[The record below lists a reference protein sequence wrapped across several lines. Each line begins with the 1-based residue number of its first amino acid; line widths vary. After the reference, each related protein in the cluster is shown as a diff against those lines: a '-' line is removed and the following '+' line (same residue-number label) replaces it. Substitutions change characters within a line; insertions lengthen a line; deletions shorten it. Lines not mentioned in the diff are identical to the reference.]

1 MEEESG
7 GEDARDVAEPYSPPS
22 PSVGVDE
29 ARLSQCDRA
38 ECGGEAVCSSVH
50 QGSSVA
56 SPHFGSDV
64 DVLKLATLE
73 SVPDVTYAGDG
84 DGEAASL
91 EVKEADDSPIF
102 LRGQVAEHDEAEVS
116 LPQGFPVGSSCCSDG
131 GFEKVIAFEPDAGD
145 LLKEEVLHMAAE
157 ETKSTLIPQW
167 QQGKDSL
174 KQEVSSSLGSPAV
187 SPSGSDGV
195 LLKFASFETDAT
207 ATIAGE
213 DGAVEEANMDVDS
226 VQVPLQHHE
235 KDGVQEEVLM
245 LPCSSDVGL
254 LKFAAS
260 ETVISANTANDDV
273 ALEEAVTQ
281 MDVDGVLSF
290 ACKQAENCG
299 GEDISMPKS
308 PVALSPSVSKER
320 LEKVAAFEPDSL
332 ATAGDDDAVKEDDTV
347 KEEVSLVDADKLDNV
362 PLPLYEQIVDVGG
375 QELTMPQ
382 VSLAEFPSVSDR
394 EDENIAKIE
403 HDASTMSHGSA
414 DVIDDEPAQKDAKT
428 DGTSVVE
435 QRGGGRRKR
444 GRPPKAQGQAA
455 RTLSRRKEEE
465 EVCFICFDG
474 GDLVVCDR
482 RGCPKVYHPSC
493 VNRDEAFF
501 RAKGRWTCG
510 WHICSSC
517 ERSAHHMCFTCT
529 HALCRGCIKESGFF
543 CVRGNK
549 GFCQTCMS
557 TVMLIETNE
566 HGNEKMI
573 RVDFDDKS
581 SFEYLFKDYW
591 LELKAKLSLTLEEL
605 TRAKNLTKK
614 SDLATEKE
622 DSSDDLHNAKQAQVS
637 SSESSPEHKESLS
650 SRRKI
655 RKRSRN
661 TVNEEGSVKVVE
673 NDGTSVSRDSNWAS
687 DELLEFVLHMKNG
700 DRTVLSQFDVQGLL
714 LEYIKTN
721 KLRDPRRKSQI
732 VCDSRLQNLFGKQRV
747 GHFEML
753 KLLESHFLLKDVSP
767 LDTEDKQ
774 GGVVDPDPD
783 TDQTNARTSD
793 ISLKIMPDKRRKT
806 RKKVEK
812 ELLNDLD
819 DYAAIDV
826 HNISLMYLCRN
837 LMEELVDDI
846 SFEEK
851 VIGSFVR
858 IRISGVGQRQDL
870 YRLVQVVGTS
880 RAAERYKSGK
890 KTTDVTL
897 EILNLNKEEVI
908 PIDIISNQEFTEEEC
923 KRLRQSI
930 KCGFIGRLTVGD
942 VQEKAGSLQAVRI
955 NDWLES
961 EKLRLGHLR
970 DRASEKGRRKELRE
984 CVEKLQLL
992 NTPEERNRRLNE
1004 VPEIHTDPHM
1014 DPDYESAEEEES
1026 DIRKQD
1032 YYNRSRG
1039 SSFVRNGKEV
1049 KSPGKGGS
1057 ILSASWSGLRK
1068 NSNTWE
1074 SNRSTLIEGASI
1086 TDSSSGRGVNTIEFS
1101 LNQANDVC
1109 QASSSEAS
1117 KNHGIASSSDASLYN
1132 EKVIRSEQLA
1142 DGAQGNKKPSLP
1154 GGLAAIANESDKIW
1168 HYQDP
1173 SGKVQ
1178 GPFSIIQL
1186 RKWNTT
1192 GYFPRNLK
1200 IWRTSE
1206 KQEDS
1211 ILLSDALVG
1220 QFEKDLPEWEPH
1232 NNSTSQSATN
1242 LEGIQRGSINIALS
1256 NSKNDAQKHKF
1267 GENEKWDT
1275 RDSSNV
1281 SIPTAQ
1287 PSSKCWLIAEG
1298 SINKHL
1304 SSSASLQTTT
1314 SASVSTS
1321 RGREEL
1327 QCSLMINE
1335 SSRSSS
1341 HSLRELDACS
1351 GQVVLGQNVILDG
1364 AKSHSASRSTTD
1376 TVFLGQTIALTQH
1389 PDKIDDLGNFHKKN
1403 SELESSSASENQTAP
1418 ELPLREEMNRPSYVM
1433 DSGGSSSTKIRAG
1446 LCSNQSLEMKMILSH
1461 RPAASGILSS
1471 EHDQLSSSQSDDRQ
1485 DHLFVLHGQ
1494 HDPDKELLRV
1504 HDRSS
1509 DETTRKS
1516 DGSGRNSDF
1525 VACAQRGTSVSS
1537 VCFHP
1542 ERLSFQLE
1550 TSDPSK
1556 DPKENTHV
1564 TEVENLAPAASSKI
1578 FRVDSMRNS
1587 APLAVSVDNQLH
1599 QTLTIPYP
1607 GSNLVPEVS
1616 SEAPDLSAHPS
1627 NAAANLFVQSIS
1639 AQRSQTSA
1647 APTPEPHKPGHE
1659 PMHSATHTKSSNKST
1674 PSVPHMTPNGWNTA
1688 TDSAIGN
1695 NTHSLPS
1702 DGSNTLSSSHFGV
1715 NATLVP
1721 VQQTQ
1726 LGFDTGSSV
1735 QNTGFAV
1742 AAQNPNLNLGP
1753 VQGTGNMNWTP
1764 VPQGNLNAGW
1774 GMVAHGS
1781 MNMPCGQSAQT
1792 IANLSMGLGAQ
1803 NQVNTMMNTGWVAPA
1818 RGNTNMNVAWVS
1830 PVVGNTKQPSGW
1842 GGQSQGNLTANP
1854 VWTMLL
1860 PGHHTNPSPGWVAP
1874 APSNANRSWE
1884 TPAQGTM
1891 NTDASWG
1898 SQQGNI
1904 NPCWV
1909 PSAGNSQSSST
1920 RPPQSG
1926 SRRLGRCDNLQG
1938 NDSGQAK
1945 QRPSWNRMQSGGGSS
1960 LPPRGQTGICKFHE
1974 MGHCK
1979 KGASCNYFHP

>member
-1 MEEESG
+1 MEDESG
-7 GEDARDVAEPYSPPS
+7 GDDASDVAEPYSPPS

-38 ECGGEAVCSSVH
+38 ECGGEAGCSSMH
-50 QGSSVA
+50 QGSTVA
-56 SPHFGSDV
+56 SPHVGSDV
-64 DVLKLATLE
+64 DVLKLAALE
-73 SVPDVTYAGDG
+73 SVPDATYAGDG

-102 LRGQVAEHDEAEVS
+102 LRAQVADHDEAEVS
-116 LPQGFPVGSSCCSDG
+116 LPQGFPVGSSSCSDG

-145 LLKEEVLHMAAE
+145 LLKEEALHMVAE
-157 ETKSTLIPQW
+157 ETKITLIPRW
-167 QQGKDSL
+167 QQGKDGL
-174 KQEVSSSLGSPAV
+174 KEEVSTSQGSPAV

-226 VQVPLQHHE
+226 VQVPLQHHG

-245 LPCSSDVGL
+245 PPCSSDVGR
-254 LKFAAS
+254 LKFAAF

-308 PVALSPSVSKER
+308 PVALSPSSSKER
-320 LEKVAAFEPDSL
+320 LEKVAALEPDAL
-332 ATAGDDDAVKEDDTV
+332 ATAGNDDAVKEDYTV
-347 KEEVSLVDADKLDNV
+347 KEEVSLADADKLDNV
-362 PLPLYEQIVDVGG
+362 PLPRYEQIVDVGG
-375 QELTMPQ
+375 AELTMTQ

-403 HDASTMSHGSA
+403 HDAFTMSHGSA
-414 DVIDDEPAQKDAKT
+414 DVMDDEPAPKDAKT

-435 QRGGGRRKR
+435 QGGGGRRKR

-455 RTLSRRKEEE
+455 RTLTRRKEEE

-482 RGCPKVYHPSC
+482 RYTILHV
-493 VNRDEAFF
+493 
-501 RAKGRWTCG
+501 
-510 WHICSSC
+510 
-517 ERSAHHMCFTCT
+517 
-529 HALCRGCIKESGFF
+529 
-543 CVRGNK
+543 
-549 GFCQTCMS
+549 
-557 TVMLIETNE
+557 LIEMRLFSVQRVD
-566 HGNEKMI
+566 GPVI

-605 TRAKNLTKK
+605 TRAKNSTKK
-614 SDLATEKE
+614 SDLAAEKE
-622 DSSDDLHNAKQAQVS
+622 DSSDDLYNAKQAQVS
-637 SSESSPEHKESLS
+637 SSDSSPEHKESLS
-650 SRRKI
+650 SGRKI

-673 NDGTSVSRDSNWAS
+673 NDGTSVSRASNWAS

-700 DRTVLSQFDVQGLL
+700 DRTTLSQFDVQGLL

-783 TDQTNARTSD
+783 TDQIDARTSD
-793 ISLKIMPDKRRKT
+793 ISLKIMPDKKRKT

-812 ELLNDLD
+812 ELLNGLD

-858 IRISGVGQRQDL
+858 IRISGLGQRQDL

-897 EILNLNKEEVI
+897 EILNLNKKEVI
-908 PIDIISNQEFTEEEC
+908 PIDIISNQEFTE
-923 KRLRQSI
+923 
-930 KCGFIGRLTVGD
+930 GD

-970 DRASEKGRRKELRE
+970 DRASEKE
-984 CVEKLQLL
+984 CIEKLQLL

-1004 VPEIHTDPHM
+1004 VREIHTDPHM
-1014 DPDYESAEEEES
+1014 EPDYESAEEEES

-1032 YYNRSRG
+1032 HYSRSTG

-1057 ILSASWSGLRK
+1057 ILSDNWSGSRK

-1074 SNRSTLIEGASI
+1074 SNRSPLIEGASI

-1101 LNQANDVC
+1101 LNLANDVC
-1109 QASSSEAS
+1109 QAGSSEAS

-1132 EKVIRSEQLA
+1132 EKAIRSEKLG
-1142 DGAQGNKKPSLP
+1142 DGAQGNQKASLP

-1178 GPFSIIQL
+1178 GPFSMIQL

-1242 LEGIQRGSINIALS
+1242 LEGVQRGSIKIALS
-1256 NSKNDAQKHKF
+1256 NSKNNAQKYKF

-1281 SIPTAQ
+1281 SIPTTQ

-1304 SSSASLQTTT
+1304 PSSASLQTST

-1327 QCSLMINE
+1327 QCSLTINE

-1341 HSLRELDACS
+1341 HSLRELGACS

-1364 AKSHSASRSTTD
+1364 AKSHSASRSTPD

-1389 PDKIDDLGNFHKKN
+1389 PDKIDGLGNFHKKN
-1403 SELESSSASENQTAP
+1403 SELESASASENQTAP
-1418 ELPLREEMNRPSYVM
+1418 ELLLRDEMNRPSYVM
-1433 DSGGSSSTKIRAG
+1433 DFGGSSSTKIGAG
-1446 LCSNQSLEMKMILSH
+1446 LCSNQSLEMKMTLSH

-1471 EHDQLSSSQSDDRQ
+1471 EHDQLASSQSDDRQ

-1494 HDPDKELLRV
+1494 HDPDKELPRV

-1516 DGSGRNSDF
+1516 DGGGRNSDF
-1525 VACAQRGTSVSS
+1525 VACAQKGTSVSP

-1542 ERLSFQLE
+1542 ERLSFRLE

-1556 DPKENTHV
+1556 DPKEKTYV

-1578 FRVDSMRNS
+1578 CRVDSMRNS
-1587 APLAVSVDNQLH
+1587 APLVVSVDNQLH
-1599 QTLTIPYP
+1599 QTVTISYP

-1647 APTPEPHKPGHE
+1647 APTPEPYKPGHG

-1674 PSVPHMTPNGWNTA
+1674 PSVPHMTPHGWNTA
-1688 TDSAIGN
+1688 TDSAIVN

-1702 DGSNTLSSSHFGV
+1702 DGSYTLSSSHFDA

-1721 VQQTQ
+1721 VQPTQ
-1726 LGFDTGSSV
+1726 RGFDTGSSV
-1735 QNTGFAV
+1735 RNTGFPV
-1742 AAQNPNLNLGP
+1742 AAQNANPNPGP

-1764 VPQGNLNAGW
+1764 APQGNMNAGW
-1774 GMVAHGS
+1774 GMVAQGS
-1781 MNMPCGQSAQT
+1781 MNMPCGQPAQT
-1792 IANLSMGLGAQ
+1792 IANLNMGLGAQ
-1803 NQVNTMMNTGWVAPA
+1803 NQVNAMMNTGWAAPA
-1818 RGNTNMNVAWVS
+1818 QGNTNANVAWVS
-1830 PVVGNTKQPSGW
+1830 PVVGNTNQPSGW
-1842 GGQSQGNLTANP
+1842 GGQPQGNLTANP

-1874 APSNANRSWE
+1874 APSNANQSWE

-1909 PSAGNSQSSST
+1909 PSAGNSQSSSA
-1920 RPPQSG
+1920 RPPESG
-1926 SRRLGRCDNLQG
+1926 SRRLGWCDSLQG

-1945 QRPSWNRMQSGGGSS
+1945 QRPSWNRMHSGGGSS

>member
-1 MEEESG
+1 ML
-7 GEDARDVAEPYSPPS
+7 DTVRY
-22 PSVGVDE
+22 
-29 ARLSQCDRA
+29 
-38 ECGGEAVCSSVH
+38 
-50 QGSSVA
+50 
-56 SPHFGSDV
+56 
-64 DVLKLATLE
+64 
-73 SVPDVTYAGDG
+73 
-84 DGEAASL
+84 
-91 EVKEADDSPIF
+91 
-102 LRGQVAEHDEAEVS
+102 
-116 LPQGFPVGSSCCSDG
+116 
-131 GFEKVIAFEPDAGD
+131 
-145 LLKEEVLHMAAE
+145 
-157 ETKSTLIPQW
+157 
-167 QQGKDSL
+167 
-174 KQEVSSSLGSPAV
+174 SSLRIVPT
-187 SPSGSDGV
+187 
-195 LLKFASFETDAT
+195 TDWY
-207 ATIAGE
+207 
-213 DGAVEEANMDVDS
+213 
-226 VQVPLQHHE
+226 
-235 KDGVQEEVLM
+235 
-245 LPCSSDVGL
+245 
-254 LKFAAS
+254 
-260 ETVISANTANDDV
+260 TVT
-273 ALEEAVTQ
+273 
-281 MDVDGVLSF
+281 
-290 ACKQAENCG
+290 
-299 GEDISMPKS
+299 
-308 PVALSPSVSKER
+308 
-320 LEKVAAFEPDSL
+320 
-332 ATAGDDDAVKEDDTV
+332 
-347 KEEVSLVDADKLDNV
+347 
-362 PLPLYEQIVDVGG
+362 
-375 QELTMPQ
+375 
-382 VSLAEFPSVSDR
+382 
-394 EDENIAKIE
+394 
-403 HDASTMSHGSA
+403 
-414 DVIDDEPAQKDAKT
+414 
-428 DGTSVVE
+428 
-435 QRGGGRRKR
+435 
-444 GRPPKAQGQAA
+444 
-455 RTLSRRKEEE
+455 
-465 EVCFICFDG
+465 
-474 GDLVVCDR
+474 
-482 RGCPKVYHPSC
+482 
-493 VNRDEAFF
+493 
-501 RAKGRWTCG
+501 
-510 WHICSSC
+510 
-517 ERSAHHMCFTCT
+517 
-529 HALCRGCIKESGFF
+529 
-543 CVRGNK
+543 
-549 GFCQTCMS
+549 
-557 TVMLIETNE
+557 
-566 HGNEKMI
+566 I

-605 TRAKNLTKK
+605 TRAKNSTMK

-622 DSSDDLHNAKQAQVS
+622 ESSDDLLNAIQPQVAS
-637 SSESSPEHKESLS
+637 SDSSPEHKETLS

-673 NDGTSVSRDSNWAS
+673 NDGTLVSRDSNWAS
-687 DELLEFVLHMKNG
+687 DELLEFVVHMKNG
-700 DRTVLSQFDVQGLL
+700 DRTALSQFDVQGLL
-714 LEYIKTN
+714 LEYIKIN

-753 KLLESHFLLKDVSP
+753 KLLESHFLSKDVSP

-783 TDQTNARTSD
+783 TDQIDAKRTSD
-793 ISLKIMPDKRRKT
+793 VSLKIMPDKRRKS

-812 ELLNDLD
+812 ELLNGLD

-870 YRLVQVVGTS
+870 YRLVQIVGTS
-880 RAAERYKSGK
+880 RAAKRYKSGK
-890 KTTDVTL
+890 KITDVTL
-897 EILNLNKEEVI
+897 EILNLNKKEVI
-908 PIDIISNQEFTEEEC
+908 PIDIISNQEFTEC
-923 KRLRQSI
+923 I
-930 KCGFIGRLTVGD
+930 
-942 VQEKAGSLQAVRI
+942 
-955 NDWLES
+955 
-961 EKLRLGHLR
+961 
-970 DRASEKGRRKELRE
+970 
-984 CVEKLQLL
+984 EKLQLL
-992 NTPEERNRRLNE
+992 NTPEEHNRRLNE

-1026 DIRKQD
+1026 DIGIQD
-1032 YYNRSRG
+1032 LKYNLISKHAGYYNRSRG
-1039 SSFVRNGKEV
+1039 SSFLRKGKEV
-1049 KSPGKGGS
+1049 KSPGKGGP
-1057 ILSASWSGLRK
+1057 ILSDSWSGPRK

-1086 TDSSSGRGVNTIEFS
+1086 TDSSSGRGVNTTEYS

-1117 KNHGIASSSDASLYN
+1117 KNHGIASSSDASLCN
-1132 EKVIRSEQLA
+1132 KKVIRSEQLA
-1142 DGAQGNKKPSLP
+1142 DGAQGNQKASLS
-1154 GGLAAIANESDKIW
+1154 GGLAAIGNESDKIW

-1178 GPFSIIQL
+1178 GPFSMIQL

-1242 LEGIQRGSINIALS
+1242 LDGVQRGSINFALS
-1256 NSKNDAQKHKF
+1256 NSKNDAQKYKF
-1267 GENEKWDT
+1267 VENEKWDT
-1275 RDSSNV
+1275 RDSSSV
-1281 SIPTAQ
+1281 SIPTTQ
-1287 PSSKCWLIAEG
+1287 PSSNCWLIAEG

-1314 SASVSTS
+1314 SASVSTL

-1327 QCSLMINE
+1327 QCSLTINE

-1341 HSLRELDACS
+1341 HSLRELGSCS

-1364 AKSHSASRSTTD
+1364 AKAHSASQSTPD
-1376 TVFLGQTIALTQH
+1376 TVSLGQTIALTQH
-1389 PDKIDDLGNFHKKN
+1389 PDKIDDLLSSDYFHKKN
-1403 SELESSSASENQTAP
+1403 SELELSSASEHQTAP
-1418 ELPLREEMNRPSYVM
+1418 ELPLRDDMKRPSYVM
-1433 DSGGSSSTKIRAG
+1433 DFGGSSSTKIGAG
-1446 LCSNQSLEMKMILSH
+1446 LCSNQSLEMKMTLSH
-1461 RPAASGILSS
+1461 RPATSGILSS
-1471 EHDQLSSSQSDDRQ
+1471 EHEQLASSQLDDRQ

-1494 HDPDKELLRV
+1494 HDPGKELLRV

-1509 DETTRKS
+1509 DVATRKS
-1516 DGSGRNSDF
+1516 DGGRNSDF
-1525 VACAQRGTSVSS
+1525 VACAQKGTLVLP

-1542 ERLSFQLE
+1542 EGLSFQLE

-1556 DPKENTHV
+1556 DPKEKTHV

-1599 QTLTIPYP
+1599 QTLTISYP
-1607 GSNLVPEVS
+1607 GSNLIPEVS

-1659 PMHSATHTKSSNKST
+1659 PMHSATHTMSSNKST
-1674 PSVPHMTPNGWNTA
+1674 PSVPRMTPHGWNTA
-1688 TDSAIGN
+1688 TDSAVVN
-1695 NTHSLPS
+1695 NAHSLPS
-1702 DGSNTLSSSHFGV
+1702 DGSNTLSSSHFGA

-1721 VQQTQ
+1721 VQPTQ

-1735 QNTGFAV
+1735 RNTGFPV
-1742 AAQNPNLNLGP
+1742 AAQNPNPNPGP
-1753 VQGTGNMNWTP
+1753 TGNMNWTP
-1764 VPQGNLNAGW
+1764 VPQGNMNAGW
-1774 GMVAHGS
+1774 GMVAQGS
-1781 MNMPCGQSAQT
+1781 MNMPCGQPVQT
-1792 IANLSMGLGAQ
+1792 IANMNMGLGSQ

-1818 RGNTNMNVAWVS
+1818 QGNTNMNVAWVS
-1830 PVVGNTKQPSGW
+1830 PVMGNTNQPSGW
-1842 GGQSQGNLTANP
+1842 GGQSLGNLPANP
-1854 VWTMLL
+1854 VRTMLL
-1860 PGHHTNPSPGWVAP
+1860 PGHQTNPSPGWVAP
-1874 APSNANRSWE
+1874 APSNANQSWE

-1898 SQQGNI
+1898 SRQGNI

-1920 RPPQSG
+1920 RPPLSG
-1926 SRRLGRCDNLQG
+1926 GRHLGRCDNLQG